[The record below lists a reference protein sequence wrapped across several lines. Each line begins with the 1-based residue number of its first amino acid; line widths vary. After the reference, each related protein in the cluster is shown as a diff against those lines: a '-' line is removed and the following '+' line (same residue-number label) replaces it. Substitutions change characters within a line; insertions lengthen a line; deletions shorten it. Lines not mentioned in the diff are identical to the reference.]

1 MLQSRWYINFYLLY
15 NLSLILPDNTDFELS
30 FSELRDV
37 NIEHFFNDNNLLV
50 DRTVSGR
57 GQQDGGIQVTFKNL
71 SPSSNIKL
79 IYLESLP
86 WFMKPH
92 YHTLQTHV
100 RGNGSRSQIRS
111 RDSIQDMYYRPA
123 VDRVRGSHLEA
134 LIEVPPATTLTLS
147 YDFEKAI
154 LRYTEYPPDANRGF
168 DVASAII
175 KVLASKDASSRMQGA
190 TYMRTTT
197 LLLYLPTPDFSMPY
211 NVVCRIHPDAKA
223 DSNRETD
230 HFDEYSHSTRIR
242 QHLQRHDTTF
252 HSC

>member
-1 MLQSRWYINFYLLY
+1 MVRHATTSLVSNTHLLHDPF
-15 NLSLILPDNTDFELS
+15 LTSSGDNDFDLS
-30 FSELRDV
+30 FSEVRDV
-37 NIEHFFNDNNLLV
+37 KTKRFSQNNNLLV

-57 GQQDGGIQVTFKNL
+57 GQQDGGIQVTFQNL
-71 SPSSNIKL
+71 SPLSPISL
-79 IYLESLP
+79 VYLETLP

-100 RGNGSRSQIRS
+100 RRNSSRGQLRC
-111 RDSIQDMYYRPA
+111 RECIQDMYYRPA

-134 LIEVPPATTLTLS
+134 LLEVPPASTLTLS

-175 KVLASKDASSRMQGA
+175 KVLPSHEQGA
-190 TYMRTTT
+190 SYIRTTT

-211 NVVCRIHPDAKA
+211 NVVCIHGLNVKQ
-223 DSNRETD
+223 S
-230 HFDEYSHSTRIR
+230 
-242 QHLQRHDTTF
+242 
-252 HSC
+252 